1 MFRKGKNSSNSSFK
15 KPYIKSDGLSPKRI
29 KGLKKDT
36 NKSVRRL
43 DSEFEVPTGKV
54 YKLLV
59 KSCWYIRHAAS
70 IHEYLGGDLIK
81 K

>member
-1 MFRKGKNSSNSSFK
+1 MYRKGKKHSNSSFK
-15 KPYIKSDGLSPKRI
+15 KPYFKSGRLSAHRLKA
-29 KGLKKDT
+29 LKKDT
-36 NKSVRRL
+36 NKTMRRL
-43 DSEFEVPTGKV
+43 NSDFEVPTGKV

-70 IHEYLGGDLIK
+70 IHEYFGGDLIK